1 MDCRQFL
8 DELSDYLDNEA
19 TAGIREAVQEHI
31 AFCHKCEV
39 IYNSTRRTVEI
50 VSECGQQAYA
60 LPEDV
65 SERLYTRLRAR
76 LKSGDKPA
84 GG

>member
-8 DELSDYLDNEA
+8 EELSNYLDGEV

-39 IYNSTRRTVEI
+39 IYNSTRRTLEI
-50 VSECGQQAYA
+50 ITDCGQQTYV

-65 SERLYTRLRAR
+65 SQRLYARLRAR
-76 LKSGDKPA
+76 FKASA
-84 GG
+84 